1 MFVLCADKNKLTV
14 RQREPVTSGS
24 VNVYDVRFEFSEDWE
39 GLTRTAVF
47 RSGSQSVS
55 VLLDDSGACVI
66 PWEVTDPDDRQ
77 KMLYAGVYGTRDG
90 TVTLPT
96 VWASLGVIQ
105 EGVSCC
111 GAGSRPP
118 TPDLWR
124 QELDRKQ
131 DRLTGLPGQVVGF
144 DEAGNAVP
152 QDAAFGGGGG
162 GAVYQF
168 GHGLKQTGNLVS
180 VDTADGFDGDNT
192 LPISAA
198 AVQTAVGNI
207 ETLLE
212 TI

>member
-55 VLLDDSGACVI
+55 VLLDDAGACVI

-144 DEAGNAVP
+144 DEAGNAVA
-152 QDAAFGGGGG
+152 QDAAPGG

-168 GHGLKQTGNLVS
+168 GHGLKQMGNLVS
-180 VDTADGFDGDNT
+180 VDTADGFGGDNT
-192 LPISAA
+192 LPITAA
-198 AVQTAVGNI
+198 AVQAAVGDI
-207 ETLLE
+207 EKALE
-212 TI
+212 KI

>member
-1 MFVLCADKNKLTV
+1 MFVLCADKTRLTV

-24 VNVYDVRFEFSEDWE
+24 VNVYEARFEFSEDWD

-47 RSGSQSVS
+47 RAGPASRS
-55 VLLDDSGACVI
+55 VLLDDSNACVV
-66 PWEVTDPDDRQ
+66 PWEVLEHHHPLTRL
-77 KMLYAGVYGTRDG
+77 MAGVYGTRDG
-90 TVTLPT
+90 DVVLPT

-105 EGVSCC
+105 EGAAPRGDV
-111 GAGSRPP
+111 RPP
-118 TPDLWR
+118 TPELW
-124 QELDRKQ
+124 QQALDGKQ

-152 QDAAFGGGGG
+152 QDAAPGGGT
-162 GAVYQF
+162 AYQF

-192 LPISAA
+192 LPITAA
-198 AVQTAVGNI
+198 AVQAAVGNI